1 MFNRI
6 IAASCR
12 DGVDLLFLNEVAT
25 IPFLARPNT
34 IYQKEKR
41 QFWERN
47 DLDGSWRVGLFWKQ
61 HGSRY
66 LVLAHSKLC
75 NSTHLGALTRV
86 QIPSGIYPGGE

>member
-34 IYQKEKR
+34 IYQKGKR

-47 DLDGSWRVGLFWKQ
+47 DLDGSW
-61 HGSRY
+61 
-66 LVLAHSKLC
+66 
-75 NSTHLGALTRV
+75 
-86 QIPSGIYPGGE
+86 